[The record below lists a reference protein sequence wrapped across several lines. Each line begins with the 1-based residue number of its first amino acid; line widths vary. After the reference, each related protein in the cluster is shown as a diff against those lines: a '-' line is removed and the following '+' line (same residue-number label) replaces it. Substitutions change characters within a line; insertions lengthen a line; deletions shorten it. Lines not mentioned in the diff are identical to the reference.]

1 MKVKLK
7 DVCERASS
15 ALMQKDVK
23 FGEGDFPIY
32 GAAGYI
38 GNINFYHQEHPYV
51 AVVKDGAG
59 IGRTMLLPAKSSVIG
74 TLQYLLPKDNILPEY
89 LYYLISSMHLEK
101 YSTGAI
107 IPHIYFR
114 DYKNHEFE
122 YCNIAKQKVM
132 ISKLRIIEM
141 SITKNKAQIEM
152 LDNLVKARFV
162 EMFGNIHAESKWKK
176 ESWSELVTIQNG
188 RDYKKIQVK
197 TGGYPVYGTGGEIA
211 RASGYLCPENSII
224 IGRK

>member
-1 MKVKLK
+1 MRLTLNDICK
-7 DVCERASS
+7 CGSS
-15 ALMQKDVK
+15 NLMQKDLVGLDGEYPI
-23 FGEGDFPIY
+23 FGASGKICN
-32 GAAGYI
+32 A
-38 GNINFYHQEHPYV
+38 NFYKQDKPYV
-51 AVVKDGAG
+51 AIIKDGAG

-74 TLQYLLPKDNILPEY
+74 TMQYLLPKDNILPEY

-101 YSTGAI
+101 YSTGAT